1 MSVKSEEALAKQRQL
16 VESVEA
22 MENAMPLLVRM
33 AETSAAVKRANFL
46 ALVKEG
52 FTETQALE
60 LSKAAI

>member
-22 MENAMPLLVRM
+22 MENAMPLLMRL
-33 AETSAAVKRANFL
+33 AETGAAVKRANFL

-60 LSKAAI
+60 LCKAAI